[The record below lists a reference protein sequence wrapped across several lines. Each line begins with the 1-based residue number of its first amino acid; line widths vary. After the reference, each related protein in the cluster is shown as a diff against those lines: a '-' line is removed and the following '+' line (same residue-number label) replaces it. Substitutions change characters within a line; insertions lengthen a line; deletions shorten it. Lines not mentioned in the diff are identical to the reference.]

1 MVVNVVEAE
10 MRGGGGGDRGGLEVE
25 LQVHRLGS
33 CTG

>member
-10 MRGGGGGDRGGLEVE
+10 MRGGGGGDGGGLEVE
-25 LQVHRLGS
+25 LPLRQLGS